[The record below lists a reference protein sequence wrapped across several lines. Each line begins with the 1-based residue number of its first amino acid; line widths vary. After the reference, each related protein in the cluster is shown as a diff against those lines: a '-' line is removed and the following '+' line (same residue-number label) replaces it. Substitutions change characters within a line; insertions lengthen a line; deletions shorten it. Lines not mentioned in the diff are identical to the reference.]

1 MHTLLGIWMGHKYT
15 RPWNGPSFLTA
26 AIQEHTVLEPG
37 HFPMLLSK
45 HPWCGPGG
53 YRFRARGL
61 RWSNQSS
68 SARHEGT
75 HTVVNNH
82 NKTKLSIVG
91 INWRLHFGFYHLKP
105 DFLVQFT
112 NGFQTP
118 NHRIPTVLKLH
129 MQCRSEIGTFQDF
142 KWSKRGCFTN
152 SLNFECGLKSGS
164 PTILN
169 RDKWPPFCQTG
180 PFEIPSL
187 KYSDFQC
194 FSVSNDQISD
204 PRCLSLQNVFFSTT
218 AVYL

>member
-1 MHTLLGIWMGHKYT
+1 MDLL
-15 RPWNGPSFLTA
+15 FL
-26 AIQEHTVLEPG
+26 Q
-37 HFPMLLSK
+37 LLSK
-45 HPWCGPGG
+45 NTQCLSPAIFRCYSVNTHDADLVVIGSGPGG
-53 YRFRARGL
+53 YVGAIKAAQLGMKV
-61 RWSNQSS
+61 
-68 SARHEGT
+68 
-75 HTVVNNH
+75 HTQ
-82 NKTKLSIVG
+82 LSIIITKQSFLLLG
-91 INWRLHFGFYHLKP
+91 LIEDSILDFIIWKP